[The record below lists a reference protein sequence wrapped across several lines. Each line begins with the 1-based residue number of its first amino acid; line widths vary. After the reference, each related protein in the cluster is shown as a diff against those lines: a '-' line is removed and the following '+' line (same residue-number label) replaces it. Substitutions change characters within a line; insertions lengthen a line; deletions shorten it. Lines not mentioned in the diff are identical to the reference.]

1 MTTRDDIAR
10 AAREAG
16 WSGLYTQWAEPTG
29 NPDWKP
35 FKESLTVP
43 VTAEQVERFF
53 RAAYDAGAAAERE
66 AWDPVQDSEW
76 EVRADGKRVRK
87 DRWQI
92 GIRRIAA
99 LLWGNRQEF
108 EVDEVVEAVRHLVP
122 NPYAEGDDE
131 ALVKA
136 VLDAAIRARGNT

>member
-29 NPDWKP
+29 RPDWKP
-35 FKESLTVP
+35 VKESLTVP

-66 AWDPVQDSEW
+66 ACAKPRKGAGMNRENIIRMAQEAKFETANEW
-76 EVRADGKRVRK
+76 AQYPNGLVVKVERF
-87 DRWQI
+87 
-92 GIRRIAA
+92 AA
-99 LLWGNRQEF
+99 LVATAERNACLAEF
-108 EVDEVVEAVRHLVP
+108 TFGRTT
-122 NPYAEGDDE
+122 AEI
-131 ALVKA
+131 KN
-136 VLDAAIRARGNT
+136 AIRARGNK